1 MNFCDFELTQ
11 LLLVNLS
18 VFNTWHYETEKI
30 YLKQSL
36 TSSHAPIR
44 YFPLLKWG
52 NNSLNNKK
60 DRSVIEMNVEEFLSL
75 IKYGKNEDSE
85 TLKEENYFDN
95 AKVIMMVQAKYREML
110 EKECDRKKEKKLIEE
125 FEKRERIP

>member
-1 MNFCDFELTQ
+1 
-11 LLLVNLS
+11 
-18 VFNTWHYETEKI
+18 
-30 YLKQSL
+30 
-36 TSSHAPIR
+36 
-44 YFPLLKWG
+44 
-52 NNSLNNKK
+52 
-60 DRSVIEMNVEEFLSL
+60 MNVEEFLSL